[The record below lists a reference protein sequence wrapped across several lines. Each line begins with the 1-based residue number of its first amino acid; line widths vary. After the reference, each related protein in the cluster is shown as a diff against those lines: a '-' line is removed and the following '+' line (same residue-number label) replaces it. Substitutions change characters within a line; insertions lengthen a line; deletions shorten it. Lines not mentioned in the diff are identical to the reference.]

1 MGAAY
6 TTQELAKCAA
16 DEVYMRRQ
24 VYPRWVER
32 GRMTKERAEREIAM
46 MQAITDQLLRDVES
60 ERLL

>member
-1 MGAAY
+1 MS
-6 TTQELAKCAA
+6 TTFTTPELAKCAA

-46 MQAITDQLLRDVES
+46 MQAITDQLLRDAAS